1 MSKLFRFDFTLGCEK
16 FDGNYL
22 NLKDILKEFCKK
34 GTFQEEK
41 AWIEEINGIPC
52 EPHYYHHFQGR
63 VSTTNKITLSKLIK
77 DTNGGPI
84 NSICWSPT
92 SANCVNVD
100 YASKVYTRVAGPW
113 DIEEE
118 IEYIPKQ
125 IREITNLF
133 DWQQSVVDAL
143 SIWDK
148 RSINMIYCPD
158 GNIGKSTLVGW
169 IRAYKLGRA
178 LPPVND
184 YKDMLRIVCDLPV
197 SKAYIIDMPRAL
209 KKDKLWGFY
218 SAIETI
224 KDGYAYDD
232 RYHFKEKI
240 FDCPNIWIFSNIKP
254 DFKLLSKDRWKIYNI
269 QNGNLVLNNNCLFE
283 ADCVL

>member
-1 MSKLFRFDFTLGCEK
+1 
-16 FDGNYL
+16 
-22 NLKDILKEFCKK
+22 
-34 GTFQEEK
+34 
-41 AWIEEINGIPC
+41 
-52 EPHYYHHFQGR
+52 
-63 VSTTNKITLSKLIK
+63 
-77 DTNGGPI
+77 
-84 NSICWSPT
+84 
-92 SANCVNVD
+92 
-100 YASKVYTRVAGPW
+100 
-113 DIEEE
+113 
-118 IEYIPKQ
+118 
-125 IREITNLF
+125 
-133 DWQQSVVDAL
+133 
-143 SIWDK
+143 
-148 RSINMIYCPD
+148 MIYCPD

-254 DFKLLSKDRWKIYNI
+254 DFKLLSKDRWKIYNVE
-269 QNGNLVLNNNCLFE
+269 NGNLVLNNNCLFE
-283 ADCVL
+283 ADSVL

>member
-1 MSKLFRFDFTLGCEK
+1 MSKIYRFDFTLSAEILDDPHK
-16 FDGNYL
+16 ITKL
-22 NLKDILKEFCKK
+22 LKEFCKK
-34 GTFQEEK
+34 GIYSKELSPDTEYL
-41 AWIEEINGIPC
+41 
-52 EPHYYHHFQGR
+52 HYQGR
-63 VSTTNKITLSKLIK
+63 VSLNKKLTIGQLIK
-77 DTNGGPI
+77 ATPESLKGI
-84 NSICWSPT
+84 HWSPT
-92 SANCVNVD
+92 SNNCDNDDYVTKEYSRVD
-100 YASKVYTRVAGPW
+100 GPW
-113 DIEEE
+113 DITEETD
-118 IEYIPKQ
+118 YIPKQ

-133 DWQQSVVDAL
+133 DWQQSVIDSL
-143 SIWDK
+143 SKWDK

-254 DFKLLSKDRWKIYNI
+254 DFKLLSKDRWKIYNVE
-269 QNGNLVLNNNCLFE
+269 NGNLVLNNNCLFE
-283 ADCVL
+283 ADSVL